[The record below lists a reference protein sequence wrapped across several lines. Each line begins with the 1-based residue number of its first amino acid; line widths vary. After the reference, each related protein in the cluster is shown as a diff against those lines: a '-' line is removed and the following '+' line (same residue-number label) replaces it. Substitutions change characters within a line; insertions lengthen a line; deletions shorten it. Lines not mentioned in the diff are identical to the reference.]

1 MGEVYIVLDGFA
13 PSNAGSHC
21 SKSRSLEGGASDVI
35 DHVRPDDR
43 HPAAAVAR
51 GNAPGACDAVARES
65 VPVEDAGSLVQT
77 LTSAV
82 RLRES
87 QVSGRGG
94 GGGGGGGREVEQFS
108 RTTVEPLIKDAPN
121 KGHLRIKDTIQSTKK
136 SLSYSASTFLTSE

>member
-1 MGEVYIVLDGFA
+1 MGEVYYIIVLDGFN

-77 LTSAV
+77 LTSTV

-87 QVSGRGG
+87 QVSGRREEGG
-94 GGGGGGGREVEQFS
+94 GGGSGTILWNYSGTSDKGR
-108 RTTVEPLIKDAPN
+108 
-121 KGHLRIKDTIQSTKK
+121 
-136 SLSYSASTFLTSE
+136 SE